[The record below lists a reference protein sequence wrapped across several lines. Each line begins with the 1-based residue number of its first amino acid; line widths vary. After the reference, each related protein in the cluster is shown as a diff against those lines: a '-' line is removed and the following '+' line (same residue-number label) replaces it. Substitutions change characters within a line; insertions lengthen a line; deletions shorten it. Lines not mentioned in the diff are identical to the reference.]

1 MLTVMEIAETY
12 ATLERQLE
20 AVIARDPLEALSAIG
35 RARQVTGSQQRRA
48 VRAALQDHSWAE
60 IGAAMGVSK
69 QAAHHRFARAWID
82 ELKAE
87 LKAASAA
94 VKRASRQG
102 DHERAAIAKARLDEL
117 IAELKRG
124 KP

>member
-1 MLTVMEIAETY
+1 MEIAETY

-20 AVIARDPLEALSAIG
+20 AEIARDPLQALAAIG
-35 RARQVTGSQQRRA
+35 RARQVSEIQQRRA
-48 VRAALQDHSWAE
+48 VRAALQAHSWAE
-60 IGAAMGVSK
+60 IGQAMGVSK

-82 ELKAE
+82 QLKSE

-102 DHERAAIAKARLDEL
+102 DDEGAATAKARLDEL